1 MNQFVL
7 PLILG
12 VPFAV
17 WVGLYV
23 ARKALKQNPVYGG
36 TAARA
41 AHNLGAIGASAG
53 AIYLPFVPIMFI
65 LGKSVQWALV
75 LGITS
80 LAFGLT
86 SLVVFA
92 ILERPALANRVPQED
107 RGWTEEDARKSGL

>member
-1 MNQFVL
+1 MNEFIV

-12 VPFAV
+12 VPFAT

-36 TAARA
+36 TAARL
-41 AHNLGAIGASAG
+41 AHNMGAIGASAG

-75 LGITS
+75 LGLTS
-80 LAFGLT
+80 LAIGLL

-92 ILERPALANRVPQED
+92 IFERPALANRVPQID

>member
-1 MNQFVL
+1 MNQFIL
-7 PLILG
+7 PLIIG
-12 VPFAV
+12 VPFAI
-17 WVGLYV
+17 WVGLYI

-36 TAARA
+36 QAALV
-41 AHNLGAIGASAG
+41 AHNVGAIGASAG

-65 LGKSVQWALV
+65 LGRNVQWALV

-80 LAFGLT
+80 LLIGLG

-92 ILERPALANRVPQED
+92 ILERPALAKQAPQED